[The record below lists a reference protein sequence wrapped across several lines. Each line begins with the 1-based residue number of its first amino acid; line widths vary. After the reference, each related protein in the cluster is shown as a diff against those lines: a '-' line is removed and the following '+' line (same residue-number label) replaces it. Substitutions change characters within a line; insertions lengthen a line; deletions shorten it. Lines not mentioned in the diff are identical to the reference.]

1 MTKTNNAILTIDIHE
16 NKLIIVEDEI
26 MELWTGVEIQRSKY
40 EKVLND
46 IKDRI
51 NFLTPKGG
59 NNEG

>member
-26 MELWTGVEIQRSKY
+26 MELWTGVEIQKSMYDKI
-40 EKVLND
+40 LQD
-46 IKDRI
+46 IKERI
-51 NFLTPKGG
+51 EFLTPKGG